1 KTYVDTTLFQHG
13 AGIIIGDRAD
23 TLIVATAAHVVF
35 DAGKPVDSIR
45 AYFYTDCLKPVP
57 ATLCGVIDARRDLD
71 LAVLCVPAAQAAG
84 ARPGS
89 FARLGNVRRLG
100 VRTQVYPVGCP
111 GGDCWGVGQPDKVL
125 VADP

>member
-1 KTYVDTTLFQHG
+1 MERQRPRSDRLISAIGLALGLSAWASLSQPAMAQSNPTGNQAGCRPSSSTAPAEALRLAVKLKTYVDTTLFQHG

-57 ATLCGVIDARRDLD
+57 ATLCGVIDA
-71 LAVLCVPAAQAAG
+71 
-84 ARPGS
+84 
-89 FARLGNVRRLG
+89 
-100 VRTQVYPVGCP
+100 
-111 GGDCWGVGQPDKVL
+111 
-125 VADP
+125 